1 MKSSLRIHARSQW
14 FIACALG
21 ASLGLAACGDRRSQE
36 TPAGDSAS
44 ASEID
49 ACELVTSVEA
59 AEALGVPEVNEE
71 PDRSASAAV
80 RQASCLYSAERGQ
93 GLAVLHVMARQGYSQ
108 AEATTGFEGMK
119 EAYAEMEL
127 VDVPDVGDRAF
138 WIEDLRQLWVLTG
151 QLQLGISGDISG
163 EQARELASGALQRLE

>member
-1 MKSSLRIHARSQW
+1 
-14 FIACALG
+14 
-21 ASLGLAACGDRRSQE
+21 
-36 TPAGDSAS
+36 
-44 ASEID
+44 
-49 ACELVTSVEA
+49 
-59 AEALGVPEVNEE
+59 
-71 PDRSASAAV
+71 
-80 RQASCLYSAERGQ
+80 
-93 GLAVLHVMARQGYSQ
+93 MARQGYSQ